1 MRHKPEAYEI
11 YRDSK
16 GKLYQIVAVAKN
28 SEDGSKQVV
37 YQALFAPF
45 EIYVRPLEM
54 FMSEVDR
61 AECPDA
67 PQQYE
72 FEPAGK
78 PDMPDAGG
86 EIDGAEIPDGPENLD
101 LAVESGGVI
110 GPDAAV
116 EPDGVVGADAAV
128 EPDGVTGP
136 EDIGAAGEPDELE
149 DLDADEVLDPL
160 LLEFLDSDTYEQKLN
175 ILTALHGRITQDMIN
190 TIAMALDIEVAPGDL
205 EERYD
210 QVRSCLLTFEKY
222 ECNRLR

>member
-37 YQALFAPF
+37 YQALYAPF

-67 PQQYE
+67 PQQYG
-72 FEPAGK
+72 FEPDG
-78 PDMPDAGG
+78 MPDRPDIGR
-86 EIDGAEIPDGPENLD
+86 EIDGAEIP
-101 LAVESGGVI
+101 A

-116 EPDGVVGADAAV
+116 EPDGVAGSEDLDAAG
-128 EPDGVTGP
+128 EPDEV
-136 EDIGAAGEPDELE
+136 EDLDAAGEPDELE
-149 DLDADEVLDPL
+149 DLDADEVLDPM

-175 ILTALHGRITQDMIN
+175 ILTALHERITQDMIN
-190 TIAMALDIEVAPGDL
+190 TIAMALDVEIAPGDL

-210 QVRSCLLTFEKY
+210 QVRNCLLTFEKY

>member
-37 YQALFAPF
+37 YQALYAPF

-67 PQQYE
+67 PQQYG
-72 FEPAGK
+72 F
-78 PDMPDAGG
+78 
-86 EIDGAEIPDGPENLD
+86 
-101 LAVESGGVI
+101 
-110 GPDAAV
+110 
-116 EPDGVVGADAAV
+116 EPDGAA
-128 EPDGVTGP
+128 GP

-149 DLDADEVLDPL
+149 DLDADEVLDPM

-175 ILTALHGRITQDMIN
+175 ILTALHERITQDMIN
-190 TIAMALDIEVAPGDL
+190 TIAMALDVEIAPGDL

-210 QVRSCLLTFEKY
+210 QVRNCLLTFEKY